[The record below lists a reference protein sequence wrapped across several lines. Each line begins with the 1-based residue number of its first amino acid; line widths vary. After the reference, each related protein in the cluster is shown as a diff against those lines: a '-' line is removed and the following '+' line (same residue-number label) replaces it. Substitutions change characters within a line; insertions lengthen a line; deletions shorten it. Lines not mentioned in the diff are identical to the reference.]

1 MCSTTRGRSRTGV
14 NDPPVGAYGFA
25 IGAYGF
31 AIGAYGFAVGVCGSV
46 VSAYGSLPCGHGSAV
61 AGEVA
66 FPAWTWTTSTPS
78 ACPAMW
84 HA

>member
-1 MCSTTRGRSRTGV
+1 MCSTTPGRSRTGV
-14 NDPPVGAYGFA
+14 NDP
-25 IGAYGF
+25 
-31 AIGAYGFAVGVCGSV
+31 AVGIQGSLV
-46 VSAYGSLPCGHGSAV
+46 GVYSSMVSAYGSASGVHGSAV

-66 FPAWTWTTSTPS
+66 FPAWTWMTSTPS